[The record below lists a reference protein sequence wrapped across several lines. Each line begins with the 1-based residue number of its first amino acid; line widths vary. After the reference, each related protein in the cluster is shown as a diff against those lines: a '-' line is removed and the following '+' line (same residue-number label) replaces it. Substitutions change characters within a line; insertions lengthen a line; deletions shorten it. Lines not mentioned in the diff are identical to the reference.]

1 MLQDAVLKAV
11 GLEFKDHKRANLGSD
26 TTDCLQVIGAGLP
39 RCGTTSLKAA
49 LETLGFDPCHHMVV
63 CSPFSDTD
71 LCNIPGNILFCRC
84 LKPPGTINRQL
95 LTNQS

>member
-1 MLQDAVLKAV
+1 MAQDPLRKVF
-11 GLEFKDHKRANLGSD
+11 GLEMKEHKRANLGSD
-26 TTDCLQVIGAGLP
+26 ARDCLQVIGAGLP

-71 LCNIPGNILFCRC
+71 C
-84 LKPPGTINRQL
+84 GTYL
-95 LTNQS
+95 ATLPSA